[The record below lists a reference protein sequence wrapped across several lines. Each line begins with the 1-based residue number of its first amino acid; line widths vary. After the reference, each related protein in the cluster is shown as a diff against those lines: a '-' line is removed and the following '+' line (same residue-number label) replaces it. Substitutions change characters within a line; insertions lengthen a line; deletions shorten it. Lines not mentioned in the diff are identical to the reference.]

1 MILRR
6 IYASGA
12 KGVYVV
18 DVSLVIQFWVVA
30 ILLTLTP
37 GADWAF
43 AITTGLRA
51 RSVVPPLLGILF
63 GYAIVIT
70 VVAVGVGSLVTRY
83 PAALTALTIAG
94 ACYLLWLGLT
104 TLTRAVEH
112 VAASDGPVGASYAR
126 QFLRGAGVSG
136 TNPKGLL
143 LLLALLPQ
151 FTSPRGWPSAVQ
163 MLALGGIHLL
173 NSAAVYFAV
182 ALLARH
188 VLRSRPRATVIVTK
202 LSGAAMTLIGAGL
215 LVERIIGLL

>member
-1 MILRR
+1 
-6 IYASGA
+6 
-12 KGVYVV
+12 V
-18 DVSLVIQFWVVA
+18 DVSLVVQFWVIAV
-30 ILLTLTP
+30 LLTLTP

-51 RSVVPPLLGILF
+51 RSVVPPLLGLLF

-70 VVAVGVGSLVTRY
+70 VVALGVGSLVTRY
-83 PAALTALTIAG
+83 PVMLTVLTIAG

-104 TLTRAVEH
+104 TLTRPAGH
-112 VAASDGPVGASYAR
+112 VTASDKPLGASSAR
-126 QFLRGAGVSG
+126 QFLRGAGVSS

-151 FTSPRGWPSAVQ
+151 FISPGGWPSSVQ
-163 MLALGGIHLL
+163 MLVLGGLHLL
-173 NSAAVYFAV
+173 DCAALYSAV

-202 LSGAAMTLIGAGL
+202 LSGTAMTLIGAVL
-215 LVERIIGLL
+215 LIERIIGLL